1 MAQLFETLTQNQQNA
16 GQFSQWRG
24 LFLSDSVLLAI

>member
-1 MAQLFETLTQNQQNA
+1 MAQLFKTLTQNQQIT
-16 GQFSQWRG
+16 GQFRQWRG